1 MSYSRGQIVKSF
13 FWKLLERSG
22 AQIISFIVSIILAR
36 LLEPSEYGIIAIIT
50 IFINLANVIIDGG
63 LNTALIQKKDADNVD
78 FSTILYFS
86 LSLSIVVYLSLF
98 FSAPLIASF
107 YDNDEITLVLRVL
120 SLSIIFCAY
129 NSIQRAYV
137 SKHLLFKKLFWCSL
151 IGVVISGVV
160 GILMAYAGYGVWAL
174 VAQSMSHQVI
184 NTIVMSLIIKW
195 RPVKVFSLERFKSL
209 FDYGWKIFATN
220 FIIALYNDIRGIVIG
235 KLYQPASLA
244 FFDRGKQFPALLMGN
259 INASLQTILFPVLSE
274 EQDRRDRV
282 KSIMRRSTTISC
294 FFIFPLLVGLFAVAR
309 PLILFLLTEKW
320 LPVVPFLQIFCIAY
334 MLMPMQIANM
344 EAVKSMGYSN
354 ITLKLEVI
362 KKIIEA
368 IILVVS
374 FLIGIKAVAWGIV
387 VYNAICL
394 FINLYPNIKL
404 LDYKISEQIK
414 DVFPSL
420 IVSLIMGASVYWIQY
435 LSMPTILI
443 LICQTAL
450 GIIVYGL
457 LCNILKLETY
467 LYLMDFIRGGM
478 RAKNGHS
485 EKETE

>member
-1 MSYSRGQIVKSF
+1 MSFSRGQIVKSF

-22 AQIISFIVSIILAR
+22 AQIITFIVSIILAR

-63 LNTALIQKKDADNVD
+63 LNTALIQKKNADDVD

-86 LSLSIVVYLSLF
+86 LLLSVIVYLLLF
-98 FSAPLIASF
+98 FTAPAIASF
-107 YDNDEITLVLRVL
+107 YNNEQIIPVLRVL
-120 SLSIIFCAY
+120 GLSIIFCAY

-137 SKHLLFKKLFWCSL
+137 AKHLLFKKLFWCSL
-151 IGVVISGVV
+151 IGIAFSGIIGVI
-160 GILMAYAGYGVWAL
+160 MAYNGFGVWAL
-174 VAQSMSHQVI
+174 VAQSMSNQI
-184 NTIVMSLIIKW
+184 LTTFAMCLLIKW
-195 RPVKVFSLERFKSL
+195 KPVRVFSVDRFKDL
-209 FDYGWKIFATN
+209 FNYGWKIFATN

-244 FFDRGKQFPALLMGN
+244 FFDRGKQFPSLIMVN
-259 INASLQTILFPVLSE
+259 VNASLQTILFPVLSD

-294 FFIFPLLVGLFAVAR
+294 FFIFPLLVGLFVVAK
-309 PLILFLLTEKW
+309 PLILVLLTEKW

-354 ITLKLEVI
+354 ITLKLEIV
-362 KKIIEA
+362 KKIVEAVILVISFMIGIEA
-368 IILVVS
+368 I
-374 FLIGIKAVAWGIV
+374 AWGVV

-404 LDYKISEQIK
+404 IDYKISEQIK
-414 DVFPSL
+414 DVLPSL
-420 IVSLIMGASVYWIQY
+420 VVSLLMGASVYWIQY
-435 LSMPTILI
+435 LSLPLLVML
-443 LICQTAL
+443 LCQTVL
-450 GIIVYGL
+450 GVIVYFCL
-457 LCNILKLETY
+457 SKWFKVEAFCY
-467 LYLMDFIRGGM
+467 LYDFARSGM
-478 RAKNGHS
+478 ASRRN
-485 EKETE
+485 KE

>member
-1 MSYSRGQIVKSF
+1 MSFSRGQVVKSF

-22 AQIISFIVSIILAR
+22 AQIITFIVSIILAR

-63 LNTALIQKKDADNVD
+63 LNTALIQKKNADDVD

-86 LSLSIVVYLSLF
+86 LLFSVIVYLLLF
-98 FSAPLIASF
+98 FTAPAIASF
-107 YDNDEITLVLRVL
+107 YNNEQIIPVLRVL
-120 SLSIIFCAY
+120 GLSIIFCAY

-137 SKHLLFKKLFWCSL
+137 AKHLLFKKLFWCSL
-151 IGVVISGVV
+151 IGIAFSGIIGVI
-160 GILMAYAGYGVWAL
+160 MAYNGFGVWAL
-174 VAQSMSHQVI
+174 VAQSMSNQI
-184 NTIVMSLIIKW
+184 LTTFVMCLIIKW
-195 RPVKVFSLERFKSL
+195 KPVRVFSVDKFKDL
-209 FDYGWKIFATN
+209 FNYGWKIFATN

-244 FFDRGKQFPALLMGN
+244 FFDRGKQFPSLIMVN

-274 EQDRRDRV
+274 EQDSRDRV

-334 MLMPMQIANM
+334 MLMPMQIANI

-443 LICQTAL
+443 LMCQMAL

>member
-1 MSYSRGQIVKSF
+1 MSFSRGQVVKSF

-22 AQIISFIVSIILAR
+22 AQIITFIVSIILAR

-63 LNTALIQKKDADNVD
+63 LNTALIQKKNADDVD

-86 LSLSIVVYLSLF
+86 LLLSGFVYLFLF
-98 FSAPLIASF
+98 FTAPAIATF
-107 YDNDEITLVLRVL
+107 YNNNEIIPVLRVL

-137 SKHLLFKKLFWCSL
+137 AKHLLFKKLFWCSL
-151 IGVVISGVV
+151 IGIAISG
-160 GILMAYAGYGVWAL
+160 ILGVIMAYKGFGVWAL
-174 VAQSMSHQVI
+174 VAQSMSNQI
-184 NTIVMSLIIKW
+184 LTTIVMSLIIKW
-195 RPVKVFSLERFKSL
+195 KPIKVFSVERFKSL
-209 FDYGWKIFATN
+209 FNYGWKIFATN

-244 FFDRGKQFPALLMGN
+244 FFDRGKQFPSLVMVN

-274 EQDRRDRV
+274 EQDKRDRV

-294 FFIFPLLVGLFAVAR
+294 FFIFPLLVGLFAVAK
-309 PLILFLLTEKW
+309 PLILILLTEKW

-354 ITLKLEVI
+354 ITLKLEII
-362 KKIIEA
+362 KKVIEA
-368 IILVVS
+368 VILVVS
-374 FLIGIKAVAWGIV
+374 FMIGIKAIAWGVV
-387 VYNAICL
+387 VYNAVCL

-404 LDYKISEQIK
+404 IDYKISEQIK
-414 DVFPSL
+414 DVLPSL
-420 IVSLIMGASVYWIQY
+420 VISLLMGASVYWIQY
-435 LSMPTILI
+435 LSLPLLVIL
-443 LICQTAL
+443 LLQTVL
-450 GIIVYGL
+450 GVIIYFCLSKVFKVEAF
-457 LCNILKLETY
+457 CY
-467 LYLMDFIRGGM
+467 LHDFAKSGM
-478 RAKNGHS
+478 ASRRN
-485 EKETE
+485 KE